1 MKIIIKGD
9 PCLAL
14 LLVLV
19 HDTHT
24 FVSVGGPWN
33 LRFFFFSSL
42 LSTIKEILIIIF

>member
-33 LRFFFFSSL
+33 LRFFFFL
-42 LSTIKEILIIIF
+42 PFCPQLKKF